1 MAAALLKDQINP
13 ALLAE
18 IAQKCRQFHPA
29 FCPDTFL
36 TSMLSD
42 DFTTLEL
49 KQRIRRT
56 AGILYQQLGLPFA
69 DACAVLK
76 PVSAH
81 FGGIPG
87 FIFPDV
93 VEQFGLNDPDTA
105 LDALG
110 HFTRF
115 STSEF
120 AIRPLLQL
128 YPKQTLAQM
137 LLWAQSSDH
146 HLRRLASEGCRPR
159 LPWGRALPEFQR
171 DATPLLPILETLKA
185 DDSDYVRRSVANNL
199 NDISKDQPDLVLALA
214 KQWQGQNAQSDWVIK
229 HGLRTLLKKRNAGA
243 LALFGYQAPSLQASL
258 SLEQQ
263 QVRMGEAVQFLVS
276 LTSEQ
281 PLGKLRLEYAIDF
294 AGKTGKTRHK
304 VFQLLERT
312 VNEPYLQLSRSY
324 RFVDMTTRKHY
335 PGAHQLHLVINGQI
349 YCTVPFEL
357 QAAANC

>member
-1 MAAALLKDQINP
+1 MAATLLKDQINET
-13 ALLAE
+13 LLAG
-18 IAQKCRQFHPA
+18 IAQKCQQFHA
-29 FCPDTFL
+29 VFCPQTFL
-36 TSMLSD
+36 QALLTP
-42 DFTTLEL
+42 DFGSLEL
-49 KQRIRRT
+49 KQRIRKT
-56 AGILYQQLGLPFA
+56 ASTLYQQLDLPFA
-69 DACAVLK
+69 QACAVLK

-93 VEQFGLNDPDTA
+93 VEQFGLNDVDTA

-110 HFTRF
+110 HFTCF

-120 AIRPLLQL
+120 AIRPFLQL
-128 YPKQTLAQM
+128 YPQQTLAQM
-137 LLWAQSSDH
+137 LLWAQSNNH

-159 LPWGRALPEFQR
+159 LPWGRGLPQFQR
-171 DATPLLPILETLKA
+171 DATPLLPILETLKS

-199 NDISKDQPDLVLALA
+199 NDISKDQPELVLALA
-214 KQWQGQNAQSDWVIK
+214 KQWQGQNAQTDWIIK
-229 HGLRTLLKKRNAGA
+229 HGLRTLLKKRDTTA
-243 LALFGYQAPSLQASL
+243 LTLFGYQTPTLSASL
-258 SLEQQ
+258 TLIKHTVQMGDSL
-263 QVRMGEAVQFLVS
+263 QFLVA

-294 AGKTGKTRHK
+294 ASKTGKARHK

-312 VNEPYLQLSRSY
+312 VSEPQLQLNRSY

-357 QAAANC
+357 QAETNC